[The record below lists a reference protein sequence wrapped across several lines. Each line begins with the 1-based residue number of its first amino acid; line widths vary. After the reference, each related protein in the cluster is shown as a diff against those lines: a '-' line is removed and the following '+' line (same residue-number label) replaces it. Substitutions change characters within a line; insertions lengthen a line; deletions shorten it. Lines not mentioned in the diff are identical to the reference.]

1 MMLEPTLYGMLF
13 EDLIVD
19 PDNHAVHQYVYIP
32 DATVEEIGVLSRMD
46 DLFTDVLTAD
56 VLLEIDREYF
66 TEHAA
71 QKTPRRSCRTEFE
84 YWLGNPSVGTYS
96 GAREQLG
103 EHMANTARYRFAQN
117 WLRAYQTL
125 FSDYKPIENYN
136 MVENE
141 DVGDKGSGKSD
152 GNDLAKI
159 YGANSLT
166 GSPSNSAETHSETN
180 TQNDRKRKLTRS
192 GNIGVTTSQQMIESE
207 LALRRRD
214 WVEDIFSDLDKLF
227 CLEVFRI

>member
-13 EDLIVD
+13 DDLIESPEMQAVD
-19 PDNHAVHQYVYIP
+19 HYVYVP
-32 DATVEEIGVLSRMD
+32 DAQIEEIGILSRMD
-46 DLFTDVLTAD
+46 DLFTDIIAAD
-56 VLLEIDREYF
+56 DLLEIDREYF

-84 YWLGNPSVGTYS
+84 YWLNHPDVGTYS

-103 EHMANTARYRFAQN
+103 EHMANTARYRFAEN
-117 WLRAYQTL
+117 WIRAYKTL
-125 FSDYKPIENYN
+125 FADYKPIENYN

-141 DVGDKGSGKSD
+141 DVGDKGSGTSEGD
-152 GNDLAKI
+152 DLAKI
-159 YGANSLT
+159 YGANSIT
-166 GSPSNSAETHSETN
+166 GSPSNSSETHSKTE

-214 WVEDIFSDLDKLF
+214 WVEDIFTDLDKLF

>member
-1 MMLEPTLYGMLF
+1 MLEPTLYGMLF
-13 EDLIVD
+13 DDLIES
-19 PDNHAVHQYVYIP
+19 PEMHAVYHYVYVP
-32 DATVEEIGVLSRMD
+32 DAQIEEIGILSRMT
-46 DLFTDVLTAD
+46 DLFADVITAD
-56 VLLEIDREYF
+56 DLLEIDREYF

-84 YWLGNPSVGTYS
+84 YWLNHPDVGTYS

-103 EHMANTARYRFAQN
+103 EYMANNARYRFAQN

-125 FSDYKPIENYN
+125 FADYKPLENYN
-136 MVENE
+136 MIENE
-141 DVGDKGSGKSD
+141 DVGDKGSGESD
-152 GNDLAKI
+152 GDDLAKI

-166 GSPSNSAETHSETN
+166 GSPSNSAETHSKTK

-214 WVEDIFSDLDKLF
+214 WVEDIFADLDKLF